1 MTGYFRLGWV
11 FPEGDKK
18 LLRESHPI
26 DILILLNRRLSIISS
41 KESDCNYQLLVLT
54 NNNSDQFTDSQVFP
68 LTT

>member
-1 MTGYFRLGWV
+1 MTGDFRLGRV
-11 FPEGDKK
+11 FPESDKK

-26 DILILLNRRLSIISS
+26 DILLNRRLSIISS
-41 KESDCNYQLLVLT
+41 KESDCNDQLLVLT

>member
-1 MTGYFRLGWV
+1 MTGDFRLGWV
-11 FPEGDKK
+11 FPESDKK

-26 DILILLNRRLSIISS
+26 DILILLNRRLSIISLE
-41 KESDCNYQLLVLT
+41 ESDCNYQLLVLT

>member
-1 MTGYFRLGWV
+1 MTRDFRLGWV
-11 FPEGDKK
+11 FPKGDKK

-26 DILILLNRRLSIISS
+26 DILLNRRLSIISS

>member
-1 MTGYFRLGWV
+1 MTGDFRLGWV
-11 FPEGDKK
+11 FPESDKK

-26 DILILLNRRLSIISS
+26 DILLTRRLSIISS

>member
-1 MTGYFRLGWV
+1 MTGDFRLGWV
-11 FPEGDKK
+11 FPESDKK

-26 DILILLNRRLSIISS
+26 DILLNRRLSIISS

>member
-1 MTGYFRLGWV
+1 MTGDFRLGWI

-26 DILILLNRRLSIISS
+26 DILLNRRLSIISS

-68 LTT
+68 PTT

>member
-1 MTGYFRLGWV
+1 MTRDFRLGRV
-11 FPEGDKK
+11 FPESDKK

-26 DILILLNRRLSIISS
+26 DILLNRRLSIISS

>member
-1 MTGYFRLGWV
+1 MTGDFRLGWV
-11 FPEGDKK
+11 FPESDKK

-26 DILILLNRRLSIISS
+26 DILLNRRLSIISS

-68 LTT
+68 LIT

>member
-11 FPEGDKK
+11 FPKDDKK